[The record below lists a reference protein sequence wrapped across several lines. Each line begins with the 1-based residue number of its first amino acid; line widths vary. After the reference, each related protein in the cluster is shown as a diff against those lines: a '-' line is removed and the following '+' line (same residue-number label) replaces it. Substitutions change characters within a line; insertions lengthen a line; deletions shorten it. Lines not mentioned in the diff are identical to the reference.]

1 MKSTSRTLA
10 FTPTAPGRLVDPHCR
25 HSNPPKGRPFVDT
38 SLLQSEA
45 MASPDSRASD
55 ELRFRLSPDDK
66 ALITEAAAI
75 QGVSISSFVRDP
87 AVDRAKQVLA
97 EASLRHVTVLP
108 ADEFD
113 ALMASLD
120 LPVDPKV
127 FDRARAL
134 LPTLPLDPA

>member
-1 MKSTSRTLA
+1 MPGTDARKSYDIR
-10 FTPTAPGRLVDPHCR
+10 C
-25 HSNPPKGRPFVDT
+25 
-38 SLLQSEA
+38 
-45 MASPDSRASD
+45 
-55 ELRFRLSPDDK
+55 RLSPDDK

-120 LPVDPKV
+120 IPVDPKV
-127 FDRARAL
+127 FDRARSL
-134 LPTLPLDPA
+134 LPTLPLDRA

>member
-1 MKSTSRTLA
+1 M
-10 FTPTAPGRLVDPHCR
+10 
-25 HSNPPKGRPFVDT
+25 DT
-38 SLLQSEA
+38 SLLQSRP
-45 MASPDSRASD
+45 MPSSDSRATD
-55 ELRFRLSPDDK
+55 ELRFRLSPEDK
-66 ALITEAAAI
+66 ALITEAAAV

-87 AVDRAKQVLA
+87 SVDRAKEVLA

-113 ALMASLD
+113 QLMTLLD
-120 LPVDPKV
+120 RPVDPKV